1 MITDYGWLWVP
12 DIYEPDYNDYLD
24 ETESMVEMLM
34 DVETYDDYFSDF
46 PQTVTCDAPP
56 FGVLR

>member
-12 DIYEPDYNDYLD
+12 DNRGPDYNDYLN
-24 ETESMVEMLM
+24 ETESMAETLM
-34 DVETYDDYFSDF
+34 DVETYDDYFPDF
-46 PQTVTCDAPP
+46 PPIVTCDAPP